1 MQAQHVLPPRPD
13 VLEYVEPPRPK
24 RKVWP
29 WVVTVVVVLGLAGA
43 INEQSSEPTST
54 YTPPAIEAPVQS
66 GLVSYDGVSVDEMV
80 AFTIGTPQWQ
90 TVCDLIPS
98 VGLARTR
105 AMYLDAEPQL
115 GSDAYE
121 GAVFDAAFAAC

>member
-1 MQAQHVLPPRPD
+1 MQSQLPPRPD
-13 VLEYVEPPRPK
+13 VLEYEAPPQK

-43 INEQSSEPTST
+43 INEQSSEPAST
-54 YTPPAIEAPVQS
+54 YTPPPIEAPVSS
-66 GLVSYDGVSVDEMV
+66 GLVSYDGVSVEEMV
-80 AFTIGTPQWQ
+80 DFTIGTPQWQ
-90 TVCDLIPS
+90 SLCDLIPT
-98 VGLARTR
+98 VGFAAARQQ
-105 AMYLDAEPQL
+105 YLDAEPQL